1 MSDIAARRLA
11 ELGYTRIYDLTGGML
26 AWEAS
31 GRPLI
36 GR

>member
-11 ELGYTRIYDLTGGML
+11 ELGYQRLYDLTGGMV

-31 GRPLI
+31 GRFLVN
-36 GR
+36 R